1 MDHQSASLSLSQ
13 RLDNDYGLPATACK
27 HTSLLAINMLVPTI
41 RHQGTRIGNCQ
52 HVMLDHCHACRKEG
66 GNGGG
71 GPSYGDAVEGHG
83 NAGSYVRDVRTAFS
97 GVPRIRPQWQDRY
110 MKILVVGESGEQCG
124 SRRMASCTALLLRP
138 APCMLSDIPVKM
150 HPAQQTTTG
159 LQAWARRPSSRTCL
173 QRMPRTQI

>member
-1 MDHQSASLSLSQ
+1 MDHQSASLSL
-13 RLDNDYGLPATACK
+13 RRPLDNDHGLPATACK
-27 HTSLLAINMLVPTI
+27 HTSLLAINMLVLTR
-41 RHQGTRIGNCQ
+41 RHQGTRIEDGQ

-110 MKILVVGESGEQCG
+110 MKILVVGESGEQCDG
-124 SRRMASCTALLLRP
+124 DHTCP
-138 APCMLSDIPVKM
+138 APQQLAAFCTLPVVW
-150 HPAQQTTTG
+150 H
-159 LQAWARRPSSRTCL
+159 PSS
-173 QRMPRTQI
+173 